1 MNTDKIEIN
10 DLESC
15 LIAFGAEKPFDVNG
29 ELTSEGYNAYDRLR
43 QALRF
48 MEQSGVVEHFK
59 EDLLDKIINE
69 NY

>member
-15 LIAFGAEKPFDVNG
+15 FVAFGAEKPFDING
-29 ELTSEGYNAYDRLR
+29 ELTADGYNAYDKMR
-43 QALRF
+43 QMLCF
-48 MEQSGVVEHFK
+48 LEQSGVVEHFK
-59 EDLLDKIINE
+59 EDLLDKIVNE